1 MYRKS
6 ALLGFAL
13 VMSIFALST
22 PSRAIEYDVG
32 TSCMKQG
39 ELLSFLYDAHHETWF
54 ANGRL
59 ANGRPI
65 EVYMSKAGSWTMVEF
80 IDDGYGCIHS
90 SDHEELTERLGNHEG
105 PRS

>member
-22 PSRAIEYDVG
+22 PSRANEYDVG

-39 ELLSFLYDAHHETWF
+39 ELLSFLYDAYQETWF
-54 ANGRL
+54 ADGRL
-59 ANGRPI
+59 ANGRPV

-80 IDDGYGCIHS
+80 IDDGYGCIYS
-90 SDHEELTERLGNHEG
+90 SDHDKRTERLDNHKG